1 MVEGYKNPS
10 TAVGQDHF
18 LFGFVSYCFVLF
30 NNLIL
35 RSGFR
40 FVAAVRLAADNDLFT
55 RLTCCFTAHSIAY
68 RDFLLL
74 HTHTHRKATLSAVS
88 IRTTLWIFNLKCILR
103 NLFSASSFCM
113 ISVSWF
119 AVAIFLFFCLFS
131 DFNLYINFWPGKQSW
146 RINWAA
152 AAVVYY

>member
-18 LFGFVSYCFVLF
+18 LFGSVSYCFVLF

-40 FVAAVRLAADNDLFT
+40 FVAAVRLEADNDLFT

-74 HTHTHRKATLSAVS
+74 HTHTQKSDSERCKYSHYVVNIQFKMHFAQFV
-88 IRTTLWIFNLKCILR
+88 
-103 NLFSASSFCM
+103 FS
-113 ISVSWF
+113 
-119 AVAIFLFFCLFS
+119 
-131 DFNLYINFWPGKQSW
+131 
-146 RINWAA
+146 
-152 AAVVYY
+152 